1 MSRWK
6 FGGHSAAII
15 LAVVTSSTSGM
26 AQPAQPQGAHRLAP
40 AGDAEAFRRSQEEFN
55 KVPNTPGDGPYPAV
69 IETAPSLPNHVIYRP
84 KDLVPFA
91 GGKLPVLAW
100 GNGGCA
106 DDGTA
111 HRLYLA
117 QIASYGYVVIAAGPW
132 RSGPGA
138 TSPRKQRDPQP
149 GGGLPPAATSAA
161 DVKAGLDW
169 ALAENTKAGSRFEG
183 RIATKLLAVAGH
195 SCGGL
200 QAIEIAADP
209 RIKTVMINN
218 SGIFNSGQS
227 SIPGMTVSKTMLEKL
242 HTPVLYLLGGPGDIA
257 YANGTDDFKRISK
270 VPIVLADL
278 PVGHGGTFSRPMG
291 GAVAHVA
298 IDWLEWQ
305 LKGDRSAARTF
316 LGDNCRL
323 CSGTDWRIERKGF

>member
-1 MSRWK
+1 M
-6 FGGHSAAII
+6 
-15 LAVVTSSTSGM
+15 
-26 AQPAQPQGAHRLAP
+26 
-40 AGDAEAFRRSQEEFN
+40 
-55 KVPNTPGDGPYPAV
+55 
-69 IETAPSLPNHVIYRP
+69 IETDPSLPNHVIYRP
-84 KDLVPFA
+84 KNLSPFS
-91 GGKLPVLAW
+91 GSKLPVLAW
-100 GNGGCA
+100 GNGACA

-138 TSPRKQRDPQP
+138 TAPREQRAPAP

-169 ALAENTKAGSRFEG
+169 AIAQNSKAESRFQG
-183 RIATKLLAVAGH
+183 KIATKLLAVAGH

-227 SIPGMTVSKTMLEKL
+227 SIPGMTVSKEMLEKF
-242 HTPVLYLLGGPGDIA
+242 HTPVLYLLGGPTDIA
-257 YANGTDDFKRISK
+257 YPNGTDDFKRIAK
-270 VPIVLADL
+270 VPTILANL
-278 PVGHGGTFSRPMG
+278 PVGHGGTFSKPMG

-298 IDWLEWQ
+298 VDWLEWQ
-305 LKGDRSAARTF
+305 LKGDKSAARTF

-323 CSGTDWRIERKGF
+323 CSGTEWKVERKGF